1 MVRREV
7 VEMKW
12 IISLFF
18 LTFYGCTNL
27 PPNISME
34 SPTYRTDNV
43 EFYYDLTHRRENIVY
58 TEHRI
63 FNQMEKI
70 IENADEFIVMDVFL
84 FNNLY
89 NASEFNFPKVSSG
102 IKKALIKKKKENKD
116 IKIYFIT
123 DEINTFYGVYN
134 TNELEEL
141 EKTGIVVIL
150 TDLTETNGA
159 NKVYSTFWKYFFSWF
174 GTGGGGWL
182 TNPFSPEAPKVTI
195 RAYLKLINLKGNH
208 RKVLVTEKEA
218 LVTSANPH
226 SASGYH
232 SNIGFKFDG
241 GIINSVVESEKAVG
255 ELSRIKLELPIV
267 EFHNKGIYEIQ
278 LLTEGKIGDTLDIDI
293 DNTQS
298 GDEIDIGMFYL
309 GDKIIVKKLIDAAK
323 RDVKIRLILDEN
335 KEAFGMKKTGIPNKV
350 TSKKLIDKSKGKIEV
365 RWYRSSGE
373 QYHTKLVVIKSPDK
387 MIINGGSANLTKRN
401 IRDYTLDT
409 NIRVVAPLNSKLAID
424 IEQYFDMLWNDD
436 SDTYII
442 EKEKLEDGYIS
453 NKILYDIQNI
463 SGFSTY

>member
-1 MVRREV
+1 
-7 VEMKW
+7 MKR
-12 IISLFF
+12 IIILSL
-18 LTFYGCTNL
+18 LILCGCSSL

-34 SPTYRTDNV
+34 SQTYQTDNV
-43 EFYYDLTHRRENIVY
+43 EFYYDLTYKKNDIIY

-70 IENADEFIVMDVFL
+70 IENAEEFIVMDVFL

-102 IKKALIKKKKENKD
+102 VKKALIKKKREDKD

-134 TNELEEL
+134 TKELEEL
-141 EKTGIVVIL
+141 EKNGITVIL

-159 NKVYSTFWKYFFSWF
+159 NRFYSTFWKYFFSWF
-174 GTGGGGWL
+174 GTGEHGWL
-182 TNPFSPEAPKVTI
+182 PNPFSPEAPKVTI
-195 RAYLKLINLKGNH
+195 RSYLKLINLKGNH

-218 LVTSANPH
+218 LITSANPH

-232 SNIGFKFDG
+232 SNIGFKFHG

-255 ELSRIKLELPIV
+255 ELSAIEMKLPAV
-267 EFHNKGIYEIQ
+267 EFANEGEYKIQ
-278 LLTEGKIGDTLDIDI
+278 LLTEGKIGKALDSDID
-293 DNTQS
+293 DSQN
-298 GDEIDIGMFYL
+298 GDEIYIGMFYL
-309 GDKIIVKKLIDAAK
+309 GDTVIVKKLVAAAK
-323 RDVKIRLILDEN
+323 RGVRVRLILDEN
-335 KEAFGMKKTGIPNKV
+335 NEAFGMKKTGIPNRV
-350 TSKKLIDKSKGKIEV
+350 TAKKLIDKSKGRIEV

-373 QYHTKLVVIKSPDK
+373 QYHTKLIVIKTFDEV
-387 MIINGGSANLTKRN
+387 IINGGSANLTKRN

-409 NIRVVAPLNSKLAID
+409 NIRVVAPLDSKLAVD

-436 SDTYII
+436 EDTYTI
-442 EKEKLEDGYIS
+442 EKEKLEDGYLS
-453 NKILYDIQNI
+453 NKFLYDIQNI

>member
-1 MVRREV
+1 
-7 VEMKW
+7 MKW
-12 IISLFF
+12 IINLFF
-18 LTFYGCTNL
+18 LMFFGCTNL
-27 PPNISME
+27 PENISME

-43 EFYYDLTHRRENIVY
+43 EFYYDLTHRREGVVY

-63 FNQMEKI
+63 FNQMEKM

-102 IKKALIKKKKENKD
+102 IKKALIKKKRENKD

-123 DEINTFYGVYN
+123 DEINTIYGVYN
-134 TNELEEL
+134 TKELEEL
-141 EKTGIVVIL
+141 EKNGITVIL

-159 NKVYSTFWKYFFSWF
+159 NRVYSTFWKYFFSWF

-182 TNPFSPEAPKVTI
+182 PNPFSPEAPKVTI

-241 GIINSVVESEKAVG
+241 RIINSVVKSEKAVG
-255 ELSRIKLELPIV
+255 ELSGVEMKLPAV
-267 EFHNKGIYEIQ
+267 EFANEGKYEIQ
-278 LLTEGKIGDTLDIDI
+278 LLTEGKIGEALDRDI
-293 DNTQS
+293 DNSQN
-298 GDEIDIGMFYL
+298 GDEIYIGMFYL
-309 GDKIIVKKLIDAAK
+309 GDKVIVKKLVDAAK
-323 RDVKIRLILDEN
+323 RGVQVRLILDEN

-350 TSKKLIDKSKGKIEV
+350 TGKKLIDKSKGKVEV
-365 RWYRSSGE
+365 RWYKSSGE
-373 QYHTKLVVIKSPDK
+373 QYHTKLVTIKTPDK
-387 MIINGGSANLTKRN
+387 IIINGGSANLTERN

-409 NIRVVAPLNSKLAID
+409 NIRVVAPLNSKLAAD
-424 IEQYFDMLWNDD
+424 VEQYFDMLWNDGG
-436 SDTYII
+436 DTYII
-442 EKEKLEDGYIS
+442 ENEKLEDGYRS
-453 NKILYDIQNI
+453 NKFLYDIQNI

>member
-1 MVRREV
+1 
-7 VEMKW
+7 MKW
-12 IISLFF
+12 IISLLFF
-18 LTFYGCTNL
+18 TFYGCSNL
-27 PPNISME
+27 PSKISME
-34 SPTYRTDNV
+34 SPIYKTDNI
-43 EFYYDLTHRRENIVY
+43 EFYYDLTHKKENTVY

-70 IENADEFIVMDVFL
+70 IENAEEFIVMDVFL

-134 TNELEEL
+134 TIELEEL

-255 ELSRIKLELPIV
+255 ELSGIKMELPTV
-267 EFHNKGIYEIQ
+267 KFHNKGMYKIQ
-278 LLTEGKIGDTLDIDI
+278 LLTEGKIGNILDRDI
-293 DNTQS
+293 DNAKS
-298 GDEIDIGMFYL
+298 GDEIYIGMFYL
-309 GDKIIVKKLIDAAK
+309 GDKVIVKKLIGAAK
-323 RDVKIRLILDEN
+323 RGVKVRLILDEN

-350 TSKKLIDKSKGKIEV
+350 TGKKLIDKSKGKIEV
-365 RWYRSSGE
+365 KWYRSSGE
-373 QYHTKLVVIKSPDK
+373 QYHTKLVVVKTSDK
-387 MIINGGSANLTKRN
+387 MIVNGGSANLTKRN

-409 NIRVVAPLNSKLAID
+409 NIRVVAPLNSRLAID
-424 IEQYFDMLWNDD
+424 IDEYFEMLWNDD
-436 SDTYII
+436 RDTYII
-442 EKEKLEDGYIS
+442 EKEKLENGYIS

>member
-1 MVRREV
+1 
-7 VEMKW
+7 MKW
-12 IISLFF
+12 IISLFI
-18 LTFYGCTNL
+18 LIFYGCSNL
-27 PPNISME
+27 PSNISME
-34 SPTYRTDNV
+34 SPTYQTNNV
-43 EFYYDLTHRRENIVY
+43 EFYYDLTHRREDIVY

-63 FNQMEKI
+63 FNQMEKM

-141 EKTGIVVIL
+141 EKNGITVIL

-159 NKVYSTFWKYFFSWF
+159 NSVYSTFWKYFFSWF
-174 GTGGGGWL
+174 GTGKHGWL
-182 TNPFSPEAPKVTI
+182 PNPFSPEAPKVTI

-255 ELSRIKLELPIV
+255 ELSGVEMELPVV
-267 EFHNKGIYEIQ
+267 EFRNEGKYKIQ
-278 LLTEGKIGDTLDIDI
+278 LLTEGKIGSVLDEDI
-293 DNTQS
+293 DNSQS
-298 GDEIDIGMFYL
+298 GDEIYIGMFYL
-309 GDKIIVKKLIDAAK
+309 GDKVIVKKLVDAAK
-323 RDVKIRLILDEN
+323 RGVEIRLILDEN

-350 TSKKLIDKSKGKIEV
+350 TGKKLIDKSKGKIQV

-373 QYHTKLVVIKSPDK
+373 QYHTKLVVIKTSDK
-387 MIINGGSANLTKRN
+387 LIINGGSANLTKRN

-409 NIRVVAPLNSKLAID
+409 NIRVIAPLDSKLAID
-424 IEQYFDMLWNDD
+424 VERYFNMLWNDD
-436 SDTYII
+436 KDTYII

-453 NKILYDIQNI
+453 NKFLYDIQNI

>member
-1 MVRREV
+1 
-7 VEMKW
+7 MKR
-12 IISLFF
+12 IIILSL
-18 LTFYGCTNL
+18 LILCGCSSL

-34 SPTYRTDNV
+34 SQTYQTDNV
-43 EFYYDLTHRRENIVY
+43 EFYYDLTYKKNDIIY

-70 IENADEFIVMDVFL
+70 IENAEEFIVMDVFL

-102 IKKALIKKKKENKD
+102 VKKALIKKKNEDKD
-116 IKIYFIT
+116 IQIYFIT
-123 DEINTFYGVYN
+123 DEINTFYGVYDSK
-134 TNELEEL
+134 ELEEL
-141 EKTGIVVIL
+141 EKNGITVIL

-159 NKVYSTFWKYFFSWF
+159 NRFYSTFWKYFFSWF
-174 GTGGGGWL
+174 GTGENGWL
-182 TNPFSPEAPKVTI
+182 PNPFSPEAPKVTI
-195 RAYLKLINLKGNH
+195 RSYLKLINLKGNH

-218 LVTSANPH
+218 LITSANPH

-232 SNIGFKFDG
+232 SNIGFKFHG

-255 ELSRIKLELPIV
+255 ELSAIEMKLPAV
-267 EFHNKGIYEIQ
+267 EFANEGEYKIQ
-278 LLTEGKIGDTLDIDI
+278 LLTEGKIGKALDGDI
-293 DNTQS
+293 DNSQS
-298 GDEIDIGMFYL
+298 GDEIYIGMFYL
-309 GDKIIVKKLIDAAK
+309 GDTVIVKKLVAAAK
-323 RDVKIRLILDEN
+323 RGVRVRLILDEN
-335 KEAFGMKKTGIPNKV
+335 NEAFGMKKTGIPNRV
-350 TSKKLIDKSKGKIEV
+350 TAKKLIDKSKGKIEV

-373 QYHTKLVVIKSPDK
+373 QYHTKLIVIKTFDE

-409 NIRVVAPLNSKLAID
+409 NIRVVAPLDSKLAVD

-436 SDTYII
+436 EDTYTI

-453 NKILYDIQNI
+453 NKFLYDIQNI